1 MRISA
6 MEEYGLRTLLCLARR
21 ALSVGDI
28 QAAMT
33 IPEMAREEGISVPYT
48 SKIMRRLRQ
57 GGLVNAERGRTGGY
71 HLVREPDKINLCE
84 ALETLG
90 GPMMAVDHCERYT
103 GVLDSCVHLSD
114 CSLRGAFGGFT
125 GYLKSALSNT
135 TLADLTEDE
144 AKARTRALN
153 SAGNVLGSDVKPIF

>member
-6 MEEYGLRTLLCLARR
+6 MEEYGLRALLCLARR

-33 IPEMAREEGISVPYT
+33 IPEMAHEEGVSIPYT
-48 SKIMRRLRQ
+48 SKVMRRLRQ
-57 GGLVNAERGRTGGY
+57 GGLVAAERGRTGGY
-71 HLVREPDKINLCE
+71 HLVREPAKINLCE
-84 ALETLG
+84 ALEALG
-90 GPMMAVDHCERYT
+90 GPMMAVDHCDHYT
-103 GVLDSCVHLSD
+103 GALDSCVHLSD

-125 GYLKSALSNT
+125 SYLKSALSNT

-144 AKARTRALN
+144 ETARAQALK
-153 SAGNVLGSDVKPIF
+153 SAGNMLGAGVKPIL